1 MCLLQDE
8 KVDIACIT
16 ETWLTD
22 QANFVTSAIKSYGYN
37 IIHTYRADT
46 RGGGTAVIYH
56 SSLKVATA
64 NLRGHS
70 FQTFEYVVG
79 TLRCDAD
86 MKITIVSLYRT
97 GPITSRFFEEFDEF
111 LAVILL
117 KSDYLVLTGDFNIH
131 METGD
136 SNSAQLLQITDSYG
150 LKQLVKVPTHRCGGT
165 LDLIFDNSNLILES
179 SLKTLNCNWSDH
191 LPVTFSTQQLEP
203 SRKVDKTIW
212 TRSLKAIDLDAL
224 SFDLIDF
231 ISDFTLSHT
240 FEASCMK
247 FFDGSKNILDQHAP
261 LKEKTISF
269 MEHAPWFDSEYKD
282 LRKLRRKAEK
292 KRNEDDQYQI
302 LYEEIRAETS
312 IMANLKK
319 QQYYSSLLDKN
330 KHDTNLIFNIVNK
343 ELDRKQQSPLPTTDD
358 IPKLCSKF
366 NEYFK
371 NKILKIRENFP
382 VSDLSSY
389 ENYLSD
395 ATVEEDTSY
404 LSTFVP
410 CTVDELK
417 GIIKNSGI
425 KCSPSDFLPTDL
437 LKDNISNMLPVL
449 CQLVNQSLETGC
461 FDGLKTA
468 DIIPTLKD
476 QKLDPDDFKS
486 YRPISNLSFL
496 GKLIERVVLNRLNEH
511 MTKHKLNIPEQS
523 AYKKHHSTETILIK
537 ITNDLLMACD
547 KKSATVLMLLDLSA
561 AFDTVEHR
569 KLLKILFDEIKIRG
583 TALRWFQSFLTGRH
597 QRTRIGSDVSEA
609 IVLEFGVPQGS
620 VLGPVLFNIYIRSLY
635 LTVKAAGFNI
645 HGYADD
651 QQVYKSFKP
660 YDIVDILNI
669 QIINCFKIIE
679 TWMIDYC
686 LHLNPGKTQILLVA
700 PKNILKEINIQGIL
714 FHDNTCIRFI
724 NSTKDLG
731 ILLDHRLSF
740 EPQILNLK
748 RDCFRLLRNIVKRRY
763 LFNNEQLKLIV
774 NSIIVCKLDY
784 CNSLYYGVNK
794 YLLSQLQLIQNAAAK
809 TIVGLRKFDHLG
821 DTLKELHWLPIIYR
835 IDYKIL
841 LIVFKCLNGL
851 GPDYLCSMLNF
862 AHFNHSIYL
871 IEPRTFSSYGDRSF
885 QKIAPKLWNELP
897 CHIKNTSSLETFKS
911 SLKTYL
917 FHKAFNIT

>member
-261 LKEKTISF
+261 LKEKIISF

-389 ENYLSD
+389 EYYLSD

-748 RDCFRLLRNIVKRRY
+748 RDCFRLLRNIVKRSTR
-763 LFNNEQLKLIV
+763 
-774 NSIIVCKLDY
+774 
-784 CNSLYYGVNK
+784 
-794 YLLSQLQLIQNAAAK
+794 LQAL
-809 TIVGLRKFDHLG
+809 
-821 DTLKELHWLPIIYR
+821 EL
-835 IDYKIL
+835 
-841 LIVFKCLNGL
+841 V
-851 GPDYLCSMLNF
+851 
-862 AHFNHSIYL
+862 
-871 IEPRTFSSYGDRSF
+871 
-885 QKIAPKLWNELP
+885 
-897 CHIKNTSSLETFKS
+897 
-911 SLKTYL
+911 
-917 FHKAFNIT
+917 

>member
-1 MCLLQDE
+1 
-8 KVDIACIT
+8 
-16 ETWLTD
+16 
-22 QANFVTSAIKSYGYN
+22 
-37 IIHTYRADT
+37 
-46 RGGGTAVIYH
+46 
-56 SSLKVATA
+56 
-64 NLRGHS
+64 
-70 FQTFEYVVG
+70 
-79 TLRCDAD
+79 
-86 MKITIVSLYRT
+86 
-97 GPITSRFFEEFDEF
+97 
-111 LAVILL
+111 
-117 KSDYLVLTGDFNIH
+117 

-136 SNSAQLLQITDSYG
+136 SYSTQLLQITDSYG
-150 LKQLVKVPTHRCGGT
+150 LKQLVKVPTHQCGGT

-191 LPVTFSTQQLEP
+191 LPVTLSTQQLEP

-231 ISDFTLSHT
+231 ISDFTLSET

-247 FFDGSKNILDQHAP
+247 FFGGSKNILDQHAP

-292 KRNEDDQYQI
+292 KRNEDDRNQI

-343 ELDRKQQSPLPTTDD
+343 ELDRKQQSPLPATDD

-382 VSDLSSY
+382 VSDLSYY

-395 ATVEEDTSY
+395 STVEEDTSY

-410 CTVDELK
+410 CTVEELK

-496 GKLIERVVLNRLNEH
+496 GKLVERVVLNRLNDH

-537 ITNDLLMACD
+537 ITNDLMMACD

-569 KLLKILFDEIKIRG
+569 KLLKILHDEIKISG
-583 TALRWFQSFLTGRH
+583 TALKWFQSFLTGRY
-597 QRTRIGSDVSEA
+597 QRTRIGSDVSES

-635 LTVKAAGFNI
+635 LTVKKAGFNI

-660 YDIVDILNI
+660 CEVVDILNI

-679 TWMIDYC
+679 TWMVDFC

-700 PKNILKEINIQGIL
+700 PKNILKEINVQGVL
-714 FHDNTCIRFI
+714 LHDNT
-724 NSTKDLG
+724 
-731 ILLDHRLSF
+731 
-740 EPQILNLK
+740 
-748 RDCFRLLRNIVKRRY
+748 
-763 LFNNEQLKLIV
+763 
-774 NSIIVCKLDY
+774 
-784 CNSLYYGVNK
+784 GV
-794 YLLSQLQLIQNAAAK
+794 YAS
-809 TIVGLRKFDHLG
+809 
-821 DTLKELHWLPIIYR
+821 
-835 IDYKIL
+835 
-841 LIVFKCLNGL
+841 
-851 GPDYLCSMLNF
+851 
-862 AHFNHSIYL
+862 
-871 IEPRTFSSYGDRSF
+871 
-885 QKIAPKLWNELP
+885 
-897 CHIKNTSSLETFKS
+897 
-911 SLKTYL
+911 
-917 FHKAFNIT
+917 

>member
-1 MCLLQDE
+1 M
-8 KVDIACIT
+8 
-16 ETWLTD
+16 
-22 QANFVTSAIKSYGYN
+22 N
-37 IIHTYRADT
+37 
-46 RGGGTAVIYH
+46 
-56 SSLKVATA
+56 
-64 NLRGHS
+64 
-70 FQTFEYVVG
+70 
-79 TLRCDAD
+79 
-86 MKITIVSLYRT
+86 ITIVSLYRT
-97 GPITSRFFEEFDEF
+97 GLITSRFFEEFDEF
-111 LAVILL
+111 LAVISL

-136 SNSAQLLQITDSYG
+136 SYSAQLLQITDSYG
-150 LKQLVKVPTHRCGGT
+150 LKQLVKVPTHQCGGT
-165 LDLIFDNSNLILES
+165 LDLVFDNSNLILES
-179 SLKTLNCNWSDH
+179 SLNILNCNWSDH
-191 LPVTFSTQQLEP
+191 LPVIFSTQQLQP
-203 SRKVDKTIW
+203 SHKVDKTIW
-212 TRSLKAIDLDAL
+212 TRGLKAIDLDAL

-231 ISDFTLSHT
+231 ISAFTLSET
-240 FEASCMK
+240 FEASCKK

-261 LKEKTISF
+261 LKKKTISF

-302 LYEEIRAETS
+302 LYEDIRAETS

-343 ELDRKQQSPLPTTDD
+343 ELDRKQQSPLPATDD

-382 VSDLSSY
+382 ASDLSSY
-389 ENYLSD
+389 ENYPSD
-395 ATVEEDTSY
+395 STVEEDTSY
-404 LSTFVP
+404 LSTFTP
-410 CTVDELK
+410 CTVEELK
-417 GIIKNSGI
+417 GIIKDSGI
-425 KCSPSDFLPTDL
+425 KCSPSDFLPSDL
-437 LKDNISNMLPVL
+437 LKDNISTMLPVL

-496 GKLIERVVLNRLNEH
+496 GKLIERVVLSRLNDH

-537 ITNDLLMACD
+537 ITNDLMMACD

-569 KLLKILFDEIKIRG
+569 KLLKILRDEIKISG
-583 TALRWFQSFLTGRH
+583 TALKWFQSFLTGRY
-597 QRTRIGSDVSEA
+597 QRTRIGSDVSEV

-635 LTVKAAGFNI
+635 LTVKKAGFNI

-660 YDIVDILNI
+660 SEVVDVFNI
-669 QIINCFKIIE
+669 QIVNCFKIIE
-679 TWMIDYC
+679 TWMVDFC

-700 PKNILKEINIQGIL
+700 PKNILKEINVQGIL

-731 ILLDHRLSF
+731 ILMDHILSF

-763 LFNNEQLKLIV
+763 LFNNEQLKIIV

-794 YLLSQLQLIQNAAAK
+794 YLLNQLQLIQNAAAK
-809 TIVGLRKFDHLG
+809 AIVGLYKFDHLG

-835 IDYKIL
+835 IDFKIL
-841 LIVFKCLNGL
+841 LIVFKCLNGM

-871 IEPRTFSSYGDRSF
+871 VEPRTFSSYGDRSF

-897 CHIKNTSSLETFKS
+897 CHIKKASSLETFKS